1 LARQSGGGFES
12 PENAMKH
19 CLIVDDSRVTRKVA
33 RKILED
39 LEFTIEEAEE
49 GGAALELC
57 RRSMPDA
64 VLLDGHMPNMSGI
77 EFLRA
82 LRREAGGAK
91 PIVVLCTTE
100 NDIAYITEAI
110 GAGANEYVLKPF
122 NREIVQAKFTEAG
135 LL

>member
-1 LARQSGGGFES
+1 MALGFDS
-12 PENAMKH
+12 LENAMKH
-19 CLIVDDSRVTRKVA
+19 CLIVDDSRVIRKVA

-39 LEFTIEEAEE
+39 LQFTIDEAEE

-82 LRREAGGAK
+82 LRREMGGAK
-91 PIVVLCTTE
+91 PVVVLLHHRKRHRLHHRSDRRGRQRICP
-100 NDIAYITEAI
+100 EA
-110 GAGANEYVLKPF
+110 
-122 NREIVQAKFTEAG
+122 VQHAKSCKAKFTEAG
-135 LL
+135 LM